1 MPTVKSKTKARKTTT
16 KLNKVLLRRDKSGKI
31 SQVFL
36 NGTRMKFLTDMNV
49 SVPNT
54 DGTPYVVNMSMLA
67 EVTIQESTNGKNR

>member
-36 NGTRMKFLTDMNV
+36 NGTLMKFLTDMNV

-54 DGTPYVVNMSMLA
+54 DGTPYVVHMSMLA